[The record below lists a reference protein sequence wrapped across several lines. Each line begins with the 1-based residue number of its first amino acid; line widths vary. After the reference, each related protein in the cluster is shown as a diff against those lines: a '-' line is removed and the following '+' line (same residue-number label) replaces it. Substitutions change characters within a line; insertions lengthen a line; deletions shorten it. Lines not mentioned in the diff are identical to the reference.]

1 MPKMFRNSNAR
12 ALVSKD
18 EDEPL
23 RSPLCFETHRSPSSS
38 WAHVSPA
45 LHAPQ
50 HEGELLE
57 RHRVKLRLSVS
68 F

>member
-45 LHAPQ
+45 LRCSSA
-50 HEGELLE
+50 
-57 RHRVKLRLSVS
+57 
-68 F
+68 